1 MRIDH
6 RGCRIKLTIRRFGI
20 YGRLVY
26 PGEWIMIHVVDDQS
40 FDIERDLSR
49 ERALER
55 IRAYRKKLPP
65 GWKFDRDDANTSY
78 PDQVRV

>member
-6 RGCRIKLTIRRFGI
+6 GGCWIGLTDRPFGI

-26 PGEWIMIHVVDDQS
+26 ARERFMFHVVDEQS

-55 IRAYRKKLPP
+55 IRAYRRKLPP
-65 GWKFDRDDANTSY
+65 DWKFDRDDANT
-78 PDQVRV
+78 

>member
-6 RGCRIKLTIRRFGI
+6 GGCGIKLTNRRFGI

-26 PGEWIMIHVVDDQS
+26 AGERIMIHVVGEQS

-55 IRAYRKKLPP
+55 IRSYRKKLPP
-65 GWKFDRDDANTSY
+65 DWKFDRDDANT
-78 PDQVRV
+78 

>member
-1 MRIDH
+1 MLIDH
-6 RGCRIKLTIRRFGI
+6 GGCWIELTGRSFGI

-26 PGEWIMIHVVDDQS
+26 TRERIMMHVVGEQS
-40 FDIERDLSR
+40 FDIKRDLSR

-65 GWKFDRDDANTSY
+65 DWKFDRDDANTRW
-78 PDQVRV
+78 P